1 MKTIIHFVPLFI
13 LTVLIHAGFI
23 ASIHA
28 QEVSIPDP
36 GLNAAIRDALQKP
49 SGPLT
54 EQDLLS
60 LTNLNARSRNVS
72 SIDGVEAARNLVALD
87 LQINHLS
94 DLVLLSA
101 LTNLST
107 LDLSVNPLTNF
118 SLPSE
123 LTKLISPRGTMIQ
136 R

>member
-87 LQINHLS
+87 LQINHL
-94 DLVLLSA
+94 
-101 LTNLST
+101 
-107 LDLSVNPLTNF
+107 TNF

-123 LTKLISPRGTMIQ
+123 LTNLVTLDVSSNPLTNIFLPTGLANLTSLTLQ
-136 R
+136 